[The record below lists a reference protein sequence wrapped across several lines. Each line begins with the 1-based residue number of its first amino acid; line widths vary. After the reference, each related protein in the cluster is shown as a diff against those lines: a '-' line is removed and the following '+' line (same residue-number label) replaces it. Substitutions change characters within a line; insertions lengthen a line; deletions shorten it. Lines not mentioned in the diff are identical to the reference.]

1 MKPFHLSVCR
11 FLSVPL
17 LLTAL
22 HSETA
27 IGQSGPGELAPV
39 LSEEIQSPA
48 VSIFQMKQYLLR
60 KAAKPPAPATAEQWT
75 AESKRLREHLLKNVV
90 FNGWPQEWVN
100 APPRFEETGVLA
112 GKGYRMRKLRYEIVP
127 GFYAA
132 AILYEPEN
140 LQGKVPGIVNVNG
153 HVGPPG
159 KAVEYKQKRCIHFAR
174 QGMLALNLE
183 WFAFGELRDEENGH
197 WFGAHLDLVG
207 TPHLGLFYLA
217 MRKGLDYLYEHP
229 NADRNR
235 LGVTG
240 LSGGGWQ
247 TIVLSAL
254 DERVKAAVPVAGYSA
269 LAPKLEV
276 RRYGDLGDLEQSAT
290 DLMDGQDYTHL
301 TALMAPR
308 PTLIA
313 HNNQDNCCF
322 RAGIVKPLNYD
333 AIRPIFR
340 LYGKEDL
347 LTWHENDDPGDH
359 NYQLDNRMQAY
370 SFFAKRFN
378 VPMIQKEID
387 DLRSYEEL
395 LVGLPQD
402 NLTILGFARKLAKA
416 INRPAIPADTNA
428 RQSWSVAERDRLK
441 KVLRYKAATIQRPWV
456 IATTKAKGIETK
468 SYLFEMT
475 DGLSANA
482 VWLRAIGEPDNTPVT
497 VILNDKGKSA
507 AGAEVSER
515 VNRGEQV
522 LAVDLLFIGDAW
534 KDASGYSYAQIL
546 HGTGDRAL
554 GIVAAQLSTITEWI
568 KNRANVRDVRLE
580 CTGVRSQA
588 AALAAAA
595 LNPTLFSDIV
605 VHQGASSLS
614 YLLEKPVTYREA
626 PELFCLDLYKYFD
639 FDRLTALAAPANVKT
654 GKTVPG
660 K

>member
-1 MKPFHLSVCR
+1 VKPFHFAVCR
-11 FLSVPL
+11 FFCVSILF
-17 LLTAL
+17 TAF
-22 HSETA
+22 HSRIA
-27 IGQSGPGELAPV
+27 IGQSSPGQLTPV
-39 LSEEIQSPA
+39 LSEEIQDPA
-48 VSIFQMKQYLLR
+48 ISVFQMKQYLLK

-75 AESKRLREHLLKNVV
+75 AESKRLREHLLKDVV

-100 APPRFEETGVLA
+100 APPRFEETGTVA

-127 GFYAA
+127 GFYGA

-140 LQGKVPGIVNVNG
+140 LQGKVPAIVNVNG
-153 HVGPPG
+153 HVGSPG

-183 WFAFGELRDEENGH
+183 WFAFGELKDEENGH

-207 TPHLGLFYLA
+207 THHLGLFYLA
-217 MRKGLDYLYEHP
+217 MRKGLDYLYEHA
-229 NADRNR
+229 NVDRNR
-235 LGVTG
+235 IGVTG

-254 DERVKAAVPVAGYSA
+254 DERVKATMPVAGYSA

-290 DLMDGQDYTHL
+290 DLIDGRDYTHL
-301 TALMAPR
+301 TAMMAPR

-313 HNNQDNCCF
+313 HNNMDDCCF
-322 RAGIVKPLNYD
+322 RAGIVKPLNFD
-333 AIRPIFR
+333 AIRPIFK

-347 LTWHENDDPGDH
+347 LTWHENNDPGDH

-395 LVGLPQD
+395 VVGLPQD
-402 NLTILGFARKLAKA
+402 NLTILGFAKKLARA
-416 INRPAIPADTNA
+416 INRPPIPTDASA
-428 RQSWSVAERDRLK
+428 RQSWSAAERDRLK
-441 KVLRYKAATIQRPWV
+441 GLLRYKAAPLQRPWV
-456 IATTKAKGIETK
+456 IATTKVKGIETK

-482 VWLRAIGEPDNTPVT
+482 VWVRAIGEPDNAPVT

-507 AGAEVSER
+507 AGAEGSER

-522 LAVDLLFIGDAW
+522 LALDLLFIGDAW
-534 KDASGYSYAQIL
+534 KDASGYSYAQIV

-554 GIVAAQLSTITEWI
+554 SLIAAQLIEVTQWL
-568 KNRANVRDVRLE
+568 KNKAGVRDVRLE

-588 AALAAAA
+588 AGLIAAA
-595 LNPTLFSDIV
+595 LNPTLFSDIAV
-605 VHQGASSLS
+605 QQGASSLS

-639 FDRLTALAAPANVKT
+639 FDRLTVLAAPARVT
-654 GKTVPG
+654 LGKG
-660 K
+660 L

>member
-1 MKPFHLSVCR
+1 MKPFYLAICR
-11 FLSVPL
+11 LLCVPI
-17 LLTAL
+17 LLTAW
-22 HSETA
+22 HTRVA
-27 IGQSGPGELAPV
+27 IGQSSPGQLTPV
-39 LSEEIQSPA
+39 LSEEIQSP
-48 VSIFQMKQYLLR
+48 SISVFQMKQYLLK
-60 KAAKPPAPATAEQWT
+60 KAAKPPAPTSAEQWT
-75 AESKRLREHLLKNVV
+75 AESKRLRERLLKDVV
-90 FNGWPQEWVN
+90 FHGWPQEWVN
-100 APPRFEETGVLA
+100 APPRFEETGTLA
-112 GKGYRMRKLRYEIVP
+112 GNGYRMRKLRYEIVP
-127 GFYAA
+127 GFYGA
-132 AILYEPEN
+132 AILYEPES
-140 LQGKVPGIVNVNG
+140 LQGKVPAIVNVNG

-183 WFAFGELRDEENGH
+183 WFQFGELADEGNNH

-207 TPHLGLFYLA
+207 THHLGLFYLA
-217 MRKGLDYLYEHP
+217 MRKGLDYVYEHA
-229 NADRNR
+229 NVDRNR
-235 LGVTG
+235 IGVTG

-247 TIVLSAL
+247 TIILSSL

-290 DLMDGQDYTHL
+290 DLIDGQDYTHL

-313 HNNQDNCCF
+313 HNNMDDCCF
-322 RAGIVKPLNYD
+322 RAGIVKPLNFD
-333 AIRPIFR
+333 AIRPIFK

-395 LVGLPQD
+395 VVGLPQD
-402 NLTILGFARKLAKA
+402 NLTILGFAKKLART
-416 INRPAIPADTNA
+416 INRPPIPTDASA
-428 RQSWSVAERDRLK
+428 RQSWSSAERNRLK
-441 KVLRYKAATIQRPWV
+441 TLLRYKPATLQRPWV
-456 IATTKAKGIETK
+456 IATTKVKGLETK

-482 VWLRAIGEPDNTPVT
+482 VWVRAIGEPDNAPVT
-497 VILNDKGKSA
+497 IILNDKGKSA
-507 AGAEVSER
+507 AGAEISER

-522 LAVDLLFIGDAW
+522 LALDLLFIGDAW
-534 KDASGYSYAQIL
+534 KDASGYSYAQIV

-554 GIVAAQLSTITEWI
+554 SLIAAQLIEVTQWLKS
-568 KNRANVRDVRLE
+568 RATVRDVRLE
-580 CTGVRSQA
+580 CTGVRSQTA
-588 AALAAAA
+588 GLIAAA
-595 LNPTLFSDIV
+595 LNPALFSDV
-605 VHQGASSLS
+605 AVQQGASSLS

-639 FDRLTALAAPANVKT
+639 FDRLTALAGPTRVT
-654 GKTVPG
+654 MGKG
-660 K
+660 L